1 MMKQYPFAHTRS
13 VYPLQLDDPKAV
25 VLHVDGLT
33 PDAEG
38 VYDVTERLQT
48 LLDSVKQQDKR
59 GIVLIPEG
67 TYSVSRTI
75 YLPRAVRM
83 IGFGK
88 NRPKFV
94 LKKNTPGFQ
103 KAPQEDKGGG
113 RVHVLVHGQHAP
125 GGRAYSRRQPRHF
138 LQRRLQHQLSN

>member
-1 MMKQYPFAHTRS
+1 MMKQYRFAHTRS

-75 YLPRAVRM
+75 YLPRAVRSPVFRGAM
-83 IGFGK
+83 TPWFG
-88 NRPKFV
+88 
-94 LKKNTPGFQ
+94 
-103 KAPQEDKGGG
+103 
-113 RVHVLVHGQHAP
+113 
-125 GGRAYSRRQPRHF
+125 
-138 LQRRLQHQLSN
+138 

>member
-1 MMKQYPFAHTRS
+1 MMKQYRFAHTRS

-94 LKKNTPGFQ
+94 LEKEHPGFQ
-103 KAPQEDKGGG
+103 KRP
-113 RVHVLVHGQHAP
+113 P
-125 GGRAYSRRQPRHF
+125 G
-138 LQRRLQHQLSN
+138 